1 VVAEREAD
9 VRFAAELRFFLAPR
23 RRDGQLRVACD
34 GVSSLGHV
42 VESLGVPLPEV
53 GSLVVNGAPVMAA
66 YRLGAGDVAEVGAV
80 GRPQRVPS
88 ARFILDVHLG
98 TLARRLRL
106 IGVDAAY
113 ANDLDDDVLIKRANA
128 GRRVLLTQD
137 RGLLRRRSLW
147 LCGYVRGARPDD
159 QLHDVLDR
167 FRPPLAPWTRCT
179 VCNGQLAAVRKADV
193 EPLLPPGTR
202 RTYQAFSR
210 CTACGRVYWHGAH
223 GRRLDDI
230 VDSAIRTVAAS
241 RP

>member
-1 VVAEREAD
+1 
-9 VRFAAELRFFLAPR
+9 
-23 RRDGQLRVACD
+23 
-34 GVSSLGHV
+34 
-42 VESLGVPLPEV
+42 
-53 GSLVVNGAPVMAA
+53 M
-66 YRLGAGDVAEVGAV
+66 
-80 GRPQRVPS
+80 
-88 ARFILDVHLG
+88 
-98 TLARRLRL
+98 
-106 IGVDAAY
+106 
-113 ANDLDDDVLIKRANA
+113 
-128 GRRVLLTQD
+128 LLTQD

-147 LCGYVRGARPDD
+147 LGGYVRGARPDD

-179 VCNGQLAAVRKADV
+179 VCNGQLAVVRKADV

-241 RP
+241 RPA